1 MRSIASQFRKVTPVL
16 LITWLLTT
24 LALLLAIFASTMKD
38 IPLDTF
44 TQDPNAQLNA
54 PFYLGFFSNVG
65 IIIWSAAMTIC
76 FYCAFRLPENGD
88 SRNREFLMVSG
99 LITLLMALDDLFQLH
114 ELVFPK
120 YLNVSENMVYITYLN
135 IYLIYFIRFRR
146 QLLNSDFI
154 ALGVSFFLLGLSTVI
169 DLLPLP
175 MPKDTFLE
183 DAIKLL
189 GAVTWMVYYVR
200 TATELSVFGSDKRER
215 QQRF

>member
-1 MRSIASQFRKVTPVL
+1 MRSITSQFRKVTPVL

-76 FYCAFRLPENGD
+76 FYCAFSMPSVADNH
-88 SRNREFLMVSG
+88 NREFLLASG
-99 LITLLMALDDLFQLH
+99 VITLLMALDDLFQLH
-114 ELVFPK
+114 EDVFPK
-120 YLNVSENMVYITYLN
+120 YFSISENMVYITYLN
-135 IYLIYFIRFRR
+135 LYLIYFIRYRR

-154 ALGVSFFLLGLSTVI
+154 ALGVSFFLLGLSTII

-175 MPKDTFLE
+175 LPKDTFLE

-189 GAVTWMVYYVR
+189 GAVTWMVYYTR
-200 TATELSVFGSDKRER
+200 TSTEL
-215 QQRF
+215 QQHPARSE